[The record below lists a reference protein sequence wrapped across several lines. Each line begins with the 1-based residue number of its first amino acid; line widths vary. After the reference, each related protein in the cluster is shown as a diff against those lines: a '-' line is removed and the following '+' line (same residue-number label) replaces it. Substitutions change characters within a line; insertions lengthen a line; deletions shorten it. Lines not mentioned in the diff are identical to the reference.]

1 MTKSERLASTGKSF
15 EGKSDSESDKSE
27 SEDESSSDSLSD
39 QSSSEDI
46 TGDEECYNYGDDDF
60 ISDDGGLSDETS
72 PQNAIE
78 ESQVS
83 KETRMSAPDLNDGPC
98 NKRRALP
105 RPERET
111 LDSGIDSLTSVP
123 SEGSFTD
130 ADDILNS
137 KRKRLVSMASGGSL
151 EDNVFT
157 NCDK

>member
-15 EGKSDSESDKSE
+15 DGKSESESDQYE
-27 SEDESSSDSLSD
+27 SEDESSSDSSSD

-46 TGDEECYNYGDDDF
+46 TGEEECSNDEDNDIISVDDEY
-60 ISDDGGLSDETS
+60 SDETS
-72 PQNAIE
+72 PLNTFT
-78 ESQVS
+78 ESQVAM
-83 KETRMSAPDLNDGPC
+83 ETRMPAPGLNDGPC

-105 RPERET
+105 RQERET
-111 LDSGIDSLTSVP
+111 LDSGIESLTSAP

-130 ADDILNS
+130 TDDILSS

>member
-15 EGKSDSESDKSE
+15 DGKSE
-27 SEDESSSDSLSD
+27 SESDQYESEVESSSDSSSD

-46 TGDEECYNYGDDDF
+46 TGEEECSNDEDNDIISVDDEY
-60 ISDDGGLSDETS
+60 SDETS
-72 PQNAIE
+72 PLNTFT
-78 ESQVS
+78 ESQVAM
-83 KETRMSAPDLNDGPC
+83 ETRMPAPDLNDGPC

-105 RPERET
+105 RQERET
-111 LDSGIDSLTSVP
+111 LDSGIESLTSAP

-130 ADDILNS
+130 TDDILSS